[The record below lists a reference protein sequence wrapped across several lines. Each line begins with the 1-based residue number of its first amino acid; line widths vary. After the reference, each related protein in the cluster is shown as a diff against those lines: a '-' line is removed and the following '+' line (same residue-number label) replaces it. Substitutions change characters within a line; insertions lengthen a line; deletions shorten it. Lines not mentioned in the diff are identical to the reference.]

1 MTRLE
6 ELEKDLIDSSRNAPE
21 MTDAAIA
28 LARQEQHYASD
39 QAMKR
44 DTSERDT
51 CYWRG
56 YAAANKKLIRR
67 LTKDTANDN

>member
-6 ELEKDLIDSSRNAPE
+6 ELEKDLFDAARSSPE
-21 MTDAAIA
+21 MSEAAIA
-28 LARQEQHYASD
+28 LARQEQGYASD

-44 DTSERDT
+44 DTTERDT

-67 LTKDTANDN
+67 LTKGNDNDN